1 MRRIVKLSLIGL
13 VIGLLGMVYTY
24 SVYGNDITD
33 EIFGE
38 YEVFEKSDQVDAKD
52 INVINIELSGAQLNI
67 EPTEGEQIKVEYE
80 AKIFELTNNDYDL
93 TMDKI
98 GDVLHIELKQNKA
111 MTLTSILNDVDVNVL
126 IPNKQF
132 ENISI
137 ESNAGKVSINDVQLV
152 KLDIEANVGYVN
164 LNDVAADSIDMEVT
178 VGKVNM
184 NEVVGNF
191 DLTLNAAKMVA
202 KLSEISQNMHFVAD
216 AGRFEFI
223 LLEEPTNLDV
233 DLNINNGSL
242 KVDLPL
248 DFDEKSKRKVRGSIG
263 QGDHSFFGRIDHGNF
278 KIYVE

>member
-38 YEVFEKSDQVDAKD
+38 YEVFEISDQVDAKD

-111 MTLTSILNDVDVNVL
+111 ITLTSILNDVDVNVL

-202 KLSEISQNMHFVAD
+202 KLSEISQNMRFVAD

-223 LLEEPTNLDV
+223 LKEEPTNLDV

-242 KVDLPL
+242 KVGLPL

-263 QGDHSFFGRIDHGNF
+263 QGDHSLFGRIDHGSF